1 MFNTKSFNKT
11 ITLEQERDIQM
22 SKPLHFAG
30 LICQGEQQP
39 QLVRQQEQ
47 LRSSKTVEQLIRQQE
62 QEQQLNKTI
71 IMKQEDQLKT
81 QHTTYY
87 PTWFNGQQKIKHQEL
102 NGEDVVIT
110 GVAGKLNKAK
120 QQLFNMQQLQ
130 QLECMER
137 KVRTLIKVTHE
148 AILDCGM
155 CPTEFKGK
163 CTGVFVGASSN
174 TVQQS
179 GKIAQHVS
187 KFFEFMGPAVVHQ
200 TPCTSSLIA
209 LDSAITALKI
219 GECEQAIVA
228 DFHPLSTIG
237 VVVLQLKPTFTGK
250 FYASIVHSKNM
261 TPEQRL
267 FKGEPI
273 YPVGEMH
280 TRVLRQMYTANGI
293 DASIVNTIEKQFN
306 QELITSVFVPAIVR
320 NTVPVFVGQ
329 RELNQ
334 EQTGLYTIIKMMKQ
348 IQQGCVPANLY
359 YQSPSYK
366 VATLLAA
373 HGKTVEQNN
382 TKFFGGLMALNAF
395 GPRGDSV
402 HILMTPN
409 KKYILTHEL
418 QEKITVEQYTQIP
431 NKQQYRQQEQHFA
444 ASIRQGE
451 QQPQLVGQQEQL
463 IRQGELKMT
472 VEQYRQC
479 QQQPQ
484 LVRQQ
489 EQLIRQ
495 GELKMTVE
503 QYRQCQQ
510 QPQLFG
516 QQEQLIR
523 QGELKMTVE
532 QYRQCQQQ
540 PQLVEQQEQ
549 LLRKFILEQ
558 IKFYQ
563 RQQEK
568 KQQKETIVQLI
579 NQKLQQQFP
588 ETIFGQNQEQQY
600 IVEQLIKQLIKQEQ
614 VKETLLMENV
624 LPRSHSVECF
634 KRQSQLNT
642 PYTQTEETPL
652 CKLVKKI
659 ISGKQQ
665 FRAEHTLQQ
674 CNVDFKILDKVQKVL
689 EQQYNMNLTL
699 REVNQLTIQQL
710 STIEQQKLQKFE
722 KRSFLEEQRGEQVAR
737 LMNQIYRNL

>member
-1 MFNTKSFNKT
+1 
-11 ITLEQERDIQM
+11 
-22 SKPLHFAG
+22 
-30 LICQGEQQP
+30 
-39 QLVRQQEQ
+39 
-47 LRSSKTVEQLIRQQE
+47 
-62 QEQQLNKTI
+62 
-71 IMKQEDQLKT
+71 
-81 QHTTYY
+81 
-87 PTWFNGQQKIKHQEL
+87 
-102 NGEDVVIT
+102 
-110 GVAGKLNKAK
+110 
-120 QQLFNMQQLQ
+120 
-130 QLECMER
+130 
-137 KVRTLIKVTHE
+137 LIKVTHE

-306 QELITSVFVPAIVR
+306 QELITSVFVPATVR

-431 NKQQYRQQEQHFA
+431 NKPQYRQQEQHFA

-472 VEQYRQC
+472 VEQYRQ
-479 QQQPQ
+479 
-484 LVRQQ
+484 
-489 EQLIRQ
+489 
-495 GELKMTVE
+495 
-503 QYRQCQQ
+503 Y
-510 QPQLFG
+510 
-516 QQEQLIR
+516 
-523 QGELKMTVE
+523 
-532 QYRQCQQQ
+532 QQQ